1 MDRKSLIEVPSALKP
16 GDRLEWIRHIKGS
29 PTHVV
34 IAIGIRTL
42 PALIVVGVV
51 AYKVLS

>member
-1 MDRKSLIEVPSALKP
+1 MDRKSLLEVASALKP

-34 IAIGIRTL
+34 IAICIRTI
-42 PALIVVGVV
+42 PSMIVAGVI